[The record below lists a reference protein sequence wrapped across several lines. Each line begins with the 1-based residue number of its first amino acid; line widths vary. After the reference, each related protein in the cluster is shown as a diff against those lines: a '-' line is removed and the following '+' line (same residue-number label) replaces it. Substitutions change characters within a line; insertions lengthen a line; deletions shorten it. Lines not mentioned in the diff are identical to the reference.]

1 MIVGSGFHRTNLLD
15 IVTITVS
22 FDIAVTLPISICII
36 AIDIVVMIFL
46 SEMRRLERER
56 KSVVV
61 VVVDQIITTIWV
73 VCGRSKIPC
82 SGCWIC
88 GRSFILRINGVIG
101 MK

>member
-1 MIVGSGFHRTNLLD
+1 MIVGSGFHRTDLLD
-15 IVTITVS
+15 IVTITIS
-22 FDIAVTLPISICII
+22 FAIALTLPISICII

-56 KSVVV
+56 KSVVEAV
-61 VVVDQIITTIWV
+61 V
-73 VCGRSKIPC
+73 GRSKIPC